1 MLVTKTE
8 AAESV
13 SLQTRTKWKLPK
25 FTAHRYPHPRQEQQ
39 LTRPILFRPTLETD
53 RNSLRLMKA
62 VAKWHDR
69 SLLNFPRV
77 WKYKKKEE
85 KVWNEST
92 SHLEPF
98 QNVLRRGSTP
108 PAKHLKPIPIEMAKK
123 GISQSFRKWANP
135 FPQTQEGM
143 KTQIKKKT
151 NKNSKL
157 SWRSSSQAICPASRF
172 WAYFDKQKG
181 NVAKES
187 QKKKK
192 KRVRMALRGPDGM
205 ILKGS
210 WPLSK

>member
-13 SLQTRTKWKLPK
+13 SLQRRTKWKLPK

-123 GISQSFRKWANP
+123 GISQSFRKWAKS
-135 FPQTQEGM
+135 FPS
-143 KTQIKKKT
+143 
-151 NKNSKL
+151 NSRRNEN
-157 SWRSSSQAICPASRF
+157 S
-172 WAYFDKQKG
+172 
-181 NVAKES
+181 
-187 QKKKK
+187 KKKK
-192 KRVRMALRGPDGM
+192 KDKQKFKTFLAV
-205 ILKGS
+205 ILTSHLSCFSFLGIFRQTKGKCCKRI
-210 WPLSK
+210 SKKKKKKK